1 MWRIEESISGSY
13 TGRIAPPGRPNM
25 TSVPSISRLLMRA
38 WAPVSFISV
47 PSSSAASS
55 GIPGHEKPPAFARG
69 EGAQTRWG
77 GCALGNDYEAG
88 PAIHQANSVDDRERA
103 RKPVHDRRSAGAAAA
118 SPGVGDG
125 SSSAVPHSQRGPRSK
140 GRNDSALSAAIATG
154 ARSPTDR

>member
-1 MWRIEESISGSY
+1 
-13 TGRIAPPGRPNM
+13 M

-88 PAIHQANSVDDRERA
+88 PAIHQANSVDDRERT
-103 RKPVHDRRSAGAAAA
+103 RKPVHER
-118 SPGVGDG
+118 
-125 SSSAVPHSQRGPRSK
+125 RGPVV
-140 GRNDSALSAAIATG
+140 AANSRWVG
-154 ARSPTDR
+154 GPSS

>member
-1 MWRIEESISGSY
+1 
-13 TGRIAPPGRPNM
+13 
-25 TSVPSISRLLMRA
+25 MRA

-88 PAIHQANSVDDRERA
+88 PAIHSANSVDDRERA
-103 RKPVHDRRSAGAAAA
+103 RKPVHDGRSAAVAAAA
-118 SPGVGDG
+118 PGIGDG
-125 SSSAVPHSQRGPRSK
+125 SSAAEPPAQRGPRPK
-140 GRNDSALSAAIATG
+140 GRNDAAMSAAMETG
-154 ARSPTDR
+154 ARSPADRETGGRRTQP

>member
-25 TSVPSISRLLMRA
+25 TLVPSISRLLMRA

-47 PSSSAASS
+47 PSSSAGCSVWEIS
-55 GIPGHEKPPAFARG
+55 GHEKPPAFARG

-88 PAIHQANSVDDRERA
+88 PAIHQGNSVDDRERT
-103 RKPVHDRRSAGAAAA
+103 RKPVPHAELAAGAGQA
-118 SPGVGDG
+118 STLAGASRGVGDEPSG
-125 SSSAVPHSQRGPRSK
+125 GLP
-140 GRNDSALSAAIATG
+140 
-154 ARSPTDR
+154 